1 MACGVLLHWAD
12 TGLTNTH
19 THRHTK
25 GDTVNMSN
33 LLVITHAAAPKGG
46 PLVVGQT
53 SGQTGGQTDRKA
65 EAGTDRCNRQ
75 RGVGK
80 KNGIKTRRERE
91 MKRYVT
97 HLHI

>member
-1 MACGVLLHWAD
+1 MACGVLLHRAD
-12 TGLTNTH
+12 TGLTHTH
-19 THRHTK
+19 THTR

-53 SGQTGGQTDRKA
+53 TRQTGGQTDRKA
-65 EAGTDRCNRQ
+65 DAGTDRCYRQ

-80 KNGIKTRRERE
+80 KNGIKTQRKRDGQIYDAFAY
-91 MKRYVT
+91 MK
-97 HLHI
+97 